1 MKHQNNNQEEKF
13 YTERSAC
20 QAVEYRKLTL
30 CLKDEIDM
38 LGLEDTMGAGTY
50 GRVRGVV
57 LWPDLNTRQRLP
69 IAREYA
75 YTFSSVWKTFIKDQ
89 L

>member
-1 MKHQNNNQEEKF
+1 MF
-13 YTERSAC
+13 
-20 QAVEYRKLTL
+20 TL

-38 LGLEDTMGAGTY
+38 FGLKDTVGAGVY
-50 GRVRGVV
+50 GRVSRVI
-57 LWPDLNTRQRLP
+57 LWPDLNARQRLLT
-69 IAREYA
+69 AREYA